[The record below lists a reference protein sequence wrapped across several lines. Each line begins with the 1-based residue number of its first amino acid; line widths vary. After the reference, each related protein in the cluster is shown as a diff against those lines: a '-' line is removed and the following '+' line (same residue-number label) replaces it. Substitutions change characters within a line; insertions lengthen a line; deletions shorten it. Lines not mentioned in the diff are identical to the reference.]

1 MKKKSVIIISAAV
14 FALAATIATTL
25 VGRYSF
31 DKAPLAENLPVSTV
45 QAQQEAVLVSP
56 VQEEAENDQQQTVA
70 ENGNVPHSEK
80 SDATQA
86 KKPNKAATTAAN
98 VFSTTKTAAEKA
110 TKKHGKIFSV
120 SEIVGPEGDE
130 FLGYRYNPEGD
141 YYYTDDK
148 ECWQVN
154 AGYNEIYDK
163 VTPAVFMHID
173 QLRLRFTY
181 EEKDWMLEFWKGQYG
196 TMLIGAEIGVYTTEE
211 GTYTGATGDVNH
223 YNCADKEDWLNMQLE
238 CYWAENNNGHY
249 KKVFTREYGKYWWIT
264 GFVDGCLTKYTPP
277 RTELK
282 VKARI
287 TLKSEEMAN
296 LVVTALRQSGFV
308 RAGGSAALVDDSY
321 YQKGA
326 DVWVLWST
334 VQHDAFAGYEK

>member
-1 MKKKSVIIISAAV
+1 MKKKSIIIISAAV

-31 DKAPLAENLPVSTV
+31 DKVPIAENLPASTV
-45 QAQQEAVLVSP
+45 QAQ
-56 VQEEAENDQQQTVA
+56 EEAENEQPTA
-70 ENGNVPHSEK
+70 AKNVSEAHSEK
-80 SDATQA
+80 ADAAQA
-86 KKPNKAATTAAN
+86 KKPNKAAASAAK
-98 VFSTTKTAAEKA
+98 VISTTKAAAEKA
-110 TKKHGKIFSV
+110 TEKCGKLFSV
-120 SEIVGPEGDE
+120 SELIGPEGDE
-130 FLGYRYNPEGD
+130 FLGYRYDPEGD
-141 YYYTDDK
+141 FYYTDDK

-163 VTPAVFMHID
+163 MAAAVFMHID

-181 EEKDWMLEFWKGQYG
+181 EEKDWMIEFWKGQYG
-196 TMLIGAEIGVYTTEE
+196 TMLIGAEIGVYTAEA

-223 YNCADKEDWLNMQLE
+223 YNCAGKEDWLNMQLD

-249 KKVFTREYGKYWWIT
+249 KKIFTREYGKYWWAT

-277 RTELK
+277 RSELK

-308 RAGGSAALVDDSY
+308 RAGGSAALIDDSY
-321 YQKGA
+321 YQKSA